1 MNKISIIVPCF
12 NEEEVLMLFYKEVT
26 KELSKIEN
34 ITYEFIFINDGS
46 SDHTIDILKDLSLSD
61 SHCKYYSFSRNF
73 GKEAGMF
80 AGLNKAT
87 GDYCVIM
94 DADLQHPPHLLK
106 DMYHAVSEE
115 GYDCCAGFRK
125 DRKGENKVRSFLSK
139 EFYKVI
145 SKMCKFEMNDG
156 AGDYRMM
163 NRVMV
168 NSILEMKEYNR
179 YMKGIYSFVGFDT
192 KWIPFTNVERAAGK
206 TKWNLKSLFQYA
218 MEGILSFT
226 TMPLTISAIF
236 GIIFLGL
243 SFILFVYMFTMF
255 LTGNAMKQWIGI
267 TTLIFML
274 SGIQM
279 ISIALLGQ
287 YISKDYMENK
297 NRPIYIIKESS
308 DNL

>member
-1 MNKISIIVPCF
+1 MKKISVIVPCF
-12 NEEEVLMLFYKEVT
+12 NEEEVLMLFYREVT

-34 ITYEFIFINDGS
+34 TAYELIFINDGS
-46 SDHTIDILKDLSLSD
+46 SDHTIDILKNLSLSD
-61 SHCKYYSFSRNF
+61 NHSKYYSFSRNF

-106 DMYHAVSEE
+106 DMYHAVNEE
-115 GYDCCAGFRK
+115 GYDCCAGFREN
-125 DRKGENKVRSFLSK
+125 RNGESKLRSFLSK
-139 EFYKVI
+139 NFYKII
-145 SKMCKFEMNDG
+145 SKMCEFDMSDG

-168 NSILEMKEYNR
+168 NSILSMKEYNR

-192 KWIPFTNVERAAGK
+192 KWIPFTNVERVAGT
-206 TKWNLKSLFQYA
+206 TKWNLKSLFHYA

-236 GIIFLGL
+236 GTIFLII
-243 SFILFVYMFTMF
+243 SFLMFIYMIMS
-255 LTGNAMKQWIGI
+255 GNTFKQWLGVTI
-267 TTLIFML
+267 LIFML

-308 DNL
+308 ENL